1 VLTWIEE
8 YDLARQ
14 LITKTIDAA
23 RQQSALGVLPY
34 PLAGLSELD
43 FRTGHWAAAYA
54 GATEGVRFAGET
66 GQETTHAFSLVC
78 LARVEAAQG
87 REEDCRKHIAQ
98 ALEIAPHGIGGAA
111 AQAVSALGLLELGL
125 GHSEDSIAILAPF
138 GVRVRQHGL
147 GEPAVIQW
155 APDLIEAY
163 LRAGRN
169 EEAEAELDIFEQQ
182 AEQTGRNWALA
193 AGLRCRGVLASED
206 EFEEHFTRAIEL
218 HRRTPTPFEL
228 ARTELCFGEQLRRHR
243 RRSDAREP
251 LRSALETFEQ
261 LGAEPWAE
269 RARVELGASGEK
281 ARRRDPSAAGH
292 LTPQELQ
299 VALVVGQGATNRE
312 AGAALFLSPKTI
324 EAHLGRIYRKL
335 DIRSRTELAHLL
347 ATEGA
352 LTEVAI

>member
-1 VLTWIEE
+1 M
-8 YDLARQ
+8 
-14 LITKTIDAA
+14 
-23 RQQSALGVLPY
+23 
-34 PLAGLSELD
+34 
-43 FRTGHWAAAYA
+43 
-54 GATEGVRFAGET
+54 
-66 GQETTHAFSLVC
+66 
-78 LARVEAAQG
+78 
-87 REEDCRKHIAQ
+87 
-98 ALEIAPHGIGGAA
+98 
-111 AQAVSALGLLELGL
+111 GLLELGL
-125 GHSEDSIAILAPF
+125 GRSEDSIAILAPF

-163 LRAGRN
+163 LRAGRD

-182 AEQTGRNWALA
+182 AEQTGRNWARA

-251 LRSALETFEQ
+251 LRAALETFEQ

-269 RARVELGASGEK
+269 RARGELGASGET
-281 ARRRDPSAAGH
+281 ARRRDPSSAGQ

-299 VALVVGQGATNRE
+299 VALVVAKGATNRE
-312 AGAALFLSPKTI
+312 AGAVLFLSPKTI

-335 DIRSRTELAHLL
+335 EVRSRTELAGLL

-352 LTEVAI
+352 LAEAAT